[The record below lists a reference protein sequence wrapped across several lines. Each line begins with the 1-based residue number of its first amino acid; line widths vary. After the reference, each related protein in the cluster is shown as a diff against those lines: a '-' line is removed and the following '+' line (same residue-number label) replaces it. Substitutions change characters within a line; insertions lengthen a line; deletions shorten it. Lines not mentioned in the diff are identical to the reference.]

1 MGPEGWRWVWLG
13 SVRFFLGMEENI
25 YGEEWTRARDTVKLS
40 WLGLEA
46 DMPSLVGGHKATV
59 EGNTVEAPDQDKDLG
74 RTMSLL
80 RESPADWGQSTR
92 LEPCVWNTA
101 QQGKNRG
108 HLYAGPRGSHWDARS
123 SRTGKHVTGE
133 AVEGDEPMGP

>member
-1 MGPEGWRWVWLG
+1 MGPEGWRWGVAG
-13 SVRFFLGMEENI
+13 QFRFFLGMEENI
-25 YGEEWTRARDTVKLS
+25 YGEKWTRARDTVKLS

-80 RESPADWGQSTR
+80 SGKALLTADR
-92 LEPCVWNTA
+92 
-101 QQGKNRG
+101 
-108 HLYAGPRGSHWDARS
+108 
-123 SRTGKHVTGE
+123 VTGWNPACGTLHSKGRTE
-133 AVEGDEPMGP
+133 ASSAPQPQRRVSRGCRAQRKPTGMP